1 MLDLEIV
8 RWKSLC
14 LTFILI
20 YRFIVKIEKVLY

>member
-8 RWKSLC
+8 RWKSLR

>member
-1 MLDLEIV
+1 MPDLEIV
-8 RWKSLC
+8 RRKSLR